1 MGCGWSAG
9 EHEVE
14 DVEVFAVK
22 WATLID
28 GLALFRVTKE
38 FDVAVIFD
46 VECDRSHVAVGS
58 PHKVTSTRFQLEDS
72 HLPGSPSEWRGDFS
86 LTRKA
91 NKG

>member
-14 DVEVFAVK
+14 DIEVFGIK
-22 WATLID
+22 WAALID

-38 FDVAVIFD
+38 FDVAAISA
-46 VECDRSHVAVGS
+46 VECDRSHFAVGS
-58 PHKVTSTRFQLEDS
+58 PDKATSTRFQLEDC
-72 HLPGSPSEWRGDFS
+72 HLPRSPSEWRGDFS